1 MIAFY
6 QVEYTIYSDGSGSGG
21 TRKGGAVAVVTRAP
35 PIHPEVVT
43 TIKTKGS
50 MFTSSYEEEATALES
65 ALSWTWKSTN
75 YNHPSIT
82 ILSCTDSKSLCK
94 AITSSNPHTSSIQSS
109 VNAILSS
116 ISIQWIPSHS
126 VIRGNELA
134 DKAAKESTT
143 FATNTIL
150 PVSFSSS
157 IPAINETI
165 RDDPLTPERVAL
177 IYQHQ
182 KASRDSKQ
190 VKNQN
195 DNVLLARLRSGHH
208 PFLHQYLY
216 RLDSSQDPIGPK
228 YRLDE
233 QDLNHCLCECSAD
246 DAIISKCLGTTILL
260 TLS

>member
-1 MIAFY
+1 
-6 QVEYTIYSDGSGSGG
+6 
-21 TRKGGAVAVVTRAP
+21 
-35 PIHPEVVT
+35 
-43 TIKTKGS
+43 

-82 ILSCTDSKSLCK
+82 ILSCTDSKSLRK
-94 AITSSNPHTSSIQSS
+94 ALTSSNPHTSSIQSS

-126 VIRGNELA
+126 VIRGNELV

-157 IPAINETI
+157 MPAINETI

-195 DNVLLARLRSGHH
+195 DYVLLARLRSGHH
-208 PFLHQYLY
+208 PFLHN
-216 RLDSSQDPIGPK
+216 IFT
-228 YRLDE
+228 
-233 QDLNHCLCECSAD
+233 A
-246 DAIISKCLGTTILL
+246 
-260 TLS
+260 

>member
-21 TRKGGAVAVVTRAP
+21 TRNGGAVAVVTRAP

-177 IYQHQ
+177 IYQHR

-195 DNVLLARLRSGHH
+195 DYVLLARLRSGHH

-216 RLDSSQDPIGPK
+216 RLD
-228 YRLDE
+228 
-233 QDLNHCLCECSAD
+233 
-246 DAIISKCLGTTILL
+246 
-260 TLS
+260 